1 MFNFFG
7 LRRQQAH
14 TTTGVG
20 HTNREFGQ
28 MEDAINR
35 IAEESDQSEEDTVLI
50 GTRSDHPGRSSPSK
64 SPNLPQEQSTS
75 QSQTTPGALQLPTS
89 ESRTAE
95 EVAGGNAA
103 NRSLPPSYQDVTNP
117 RLWKVTLQF
126 TTGDSFI
133 GIYPI
138 IDKATGWFG
147 HIDIETAD
155 IVGLMQE
162 GLFLS
167 QENVKVQE
175 SYITPFYSRK
185 LKTWYWERHFTLV
198 DPKWSGG
205 MLVRSWNSTVPSKF
219 RIEHLTAD
227 HVYAA
232 EVVDAVKTN
241 NWYYTFR
248 REAPGNNA
256 NYILEDTMMEG
267 LWPWPRKDLEF
278 EGGTQEEDGKSED
291 DEMEI

>member
-20 HTNREFGQ
+20 RTNRAFGQ

-35 IAEESDQSEEDTVLI
+35 TADESDQSEEDTVLV
-50 GTRSDHPGRSSPSK
+50 GSRSDHPGRSSPSK
-64 SPNLPQEQSTS
+64 SPVLPQEQSAC
-75 QSQTTPGALQLPTS
+75 QSQTTSGAPRLPTS

-95 EVAGGNAA
+95 EVASGTAA
-103 NRSLPPSYQDVTNP
+103 SRSLPPPYQDVTNP

-126 TTGDSFI
+126 TTGDSFN

-175 SYITPFYSRK
+175 SYITPFYSQK
-185 LKTWYWERHFTLV
+185 LKMWYCDRHFTLV
-198 DPKWSGG
+198 DQRWSGT
-205 MLVRSWNSTVPSKF
+205 MLVRATNSRVTSKF

-227 HVYAA
+227 RVYAA
-232 EVVDAVKTN
+232 EVVDAVKVN
-241 NWYYTFR
+241 NWYYTFS
-248 REAPGNNA
+248 REVPESNA

-278 EGGTQEEDGKSED
+278 EGGPQEEDGKFEEG
-291 DEMEI
+291 EMEI

>member
-14 TTTGVG
+14 TTRGVG

-35 IAEESDQSEEDTVLI
+35 IAQESVQSEEDTVLV
-50 GTRSDHPGRSSPSK
+50 GTRPDHPDRSSPSK
-64 SPNLPQEQSTS
+64 SPVLPQEQSAC
-75 QSQTTPGALQLPTS
+75 QSQTTSGAPRLPTS

-95 EVAGGNAA
+95 EVASGTAA
-103 NRSLPPSYQDVTNP
+103 FRSLPPSYQDVTNP
-117 RLWKVTLQF
+117 RLWKVTLKF
-126 TTGDSFI
+126 STGDLFQ
-133 GIYPI
+133 GDHPVV
-138 IDKATGWFG
+138 DAETGWLG
-147 HIDIETAD
+147 SLVIRTAD

-175 SYITPFYSRK
+175 SYVTPTYSQVSKVWCWDR
-185 LKTWYWERHFTLV
+185 YFTLV
-198 DPKWSGG
+198 DPKWSGK
-205 MLVRSWNSTVPSKF
+205 MLVRAKNSRVPSKF

-227 HVYAA
+227 HVYTA

-241 NWYYTFR
+241 NWYYNFKR
-248 REAPGNNA
+248 DAPESNA
-256 NYILEDTMMEG
+256 NYMLEDMTMEG
-267 LWPWPRKDLEF
+267 LWPWPRKDLES
-278 EGGTQEEDGKSED
+278 EGGTEEEDGKFE
-291 DEMEI
+291 EEKMEI